1 MKVWQRDNSQNKIDA
16 RQKDTDSYKKVRTLK
31 EGFLYSKDSP
41 MYSHSLLKILHV
53 LSITRRKPGL
63 PVVSESTVDD
73 IKMVVN
79 NSLRK
84 VDW

>member
-1 MKVWQRDNSQNKIDA
+1 
-16 RQKDTDSYKKVRTLK
+16 
-31 EGFLYSKDSP
+31 

-84 VDW
+84 VD